1 MTHRPTAAAG
11 AALLATALCS
21 VAAAGSLPPLTH
33 TTVDGVFFLFTG
45 NGGNEFN
52 TSYSAGPGLGTS
64 YFSGTNFTGSSVASV
79 TGLAYHDAGSD
90 LLKLTY
96 TTGATGLLPNG
107 LTHVSIN
114 WSVNFT
120 TDMRVT
126 VMTSDLTGFWMD
138 GSTPITPGQV
148 FAAGSGALGWFLPT
162 PTTPSDQ
169 TSYVFTIG
177 FAPAAAGAVPLPGAA
192 GLAAVGLVGMAR
204 RRRR

>member
-1 MTHRPTAAAG
+1 MPHRPTAAAG

-33 TTVDGVFFLFTG
+33 TTVDGVFFLFSG
-45 NGGNEFN
+45 DGGNEFN
-52 TSYSAGPGLGTS
+52 TSYAAGPGLGTS
-64 YFSGTNFTGSSVASV
+64 YFFGTNFTGFTVASV
-79 TGLAYHDAGSD
+79 EGRAYHDAGND

-96 TTGATGLLPNG
+96 TTGAAGLLPNG

-114 WSVNFT
+114 WTVSFA

-126 VMTSDLTGFWMD
+126 VMTSDLTGLWMD
-138 GSTPITPGQV
+138 GSTPIASGQV
-148 FAAGSGALGWFLPT
+148 FAAGSRTLHWFLPT
-162 PTTPSDQ
+162 PTTPNDQ
-169 TSYVFTIG
+169 ASYVFTIG

-192 GLAAVGLVGMAR
+192 GLAAAGLVGMAR